1 MRSEKEKMLAG
12 ELYHGGDPEVSADL
26 ARNRAW
32 LAIFNTT
39 LALSQKQRLA
49 LLREHFGAVGE
60 GVNIC
65 PPFHCDLGYNIRLGD
80 RVFMN
85 FGCTILDIG
94 AVTIGDDTK
103 FGPNVQIYTPD
114 HPRDPEI
121 RRSGL
126 ESAMPITI
134 GRNVWIGG
142 GAIVVPGI
150 TIGDDAIIGAGSVV
164 TRNVPAGATVAGNP
178 ARPITRRSGVGLT
191 LP

>member
-1 MRSEKEKMLAG
+1 MPSEKEKMLAG
-12 ELYHGGDPEVSADL
+12 ALYHGSDAEISADL

-32 LAIFNTT
+32 LSLYNQT
-39 LALSQKQRLA
+39 LAFSPKQRLP
-49 LLREHFGAVGE
+49 LLRDHLGAVGD

-65 PPFHCDLGYNIRLGD
+65 PPFHCDLGYNIRLGA

-85 FGCTILDIG
+85 FGCTILDINT
-94 AVTIGDDTK
+94 VTIGDDTK

-114 HPRDPEI
+114 HPRDPEV

-178 ARPITRRSGVGLT
+178 ARPITRRGGGGLA

>member
-1 MRSEKEKMLAG
+1 MPTEKEKMLAG
-12 ELYHGGDPEVSADL
+12 ALYQGGDPEISADL

-32 LAIFNTT
+32 LSIYNQT
-39 LALSQKQRLA
+39 LVFSPKQRLA
-49 LLREHFGAVGE
+49 LLRDHLGAVGD
-60 GVNIC
+60 GVTIV
-65 PPFHCDLGYNIRLGD
+65 PPFHCDLGYNIRLGA

-85 FGCTILDIG
+85 FGCIILDIN

-103 FGPNVQIYTPD
+103 FGPNVQLYTPD
-114 HPRDPEI
+114 HPRDPEV

-178 ARPITRRSGVGLT
+178 AKPITRRSGRTLT

>member
-12 ELYHGGDPEVSADL
+12 ELYQGGDPEISADL
-26 ARNRAW
+26 AANRAW
-32 LAIFNTT
+32 LARYNATI
-39 LALSQKQRLA
+39 ASPAAERLA
-49 LLREHFGAVGE
+49 LLRERLGAVGN
-60 GVNIC
+60 GVNVC
-65 PPFHCDLGYNIRLGD
+65 PPFHCDLGYNIRLGA

-85 FGCTILDIG
+85 FNCIILDINT
-94 AVTIGDDTK
+94 VTIGDDTK

-114 HPRDPEI
+114 HPRDAEI

-178 ARPITRRSGVGLT
+178 ARPITRRGGGTLT